1 MKIVDCRMM
10 VTRVHNISRSAQSI
24 YSKSD
29 MFVLPPMRS
38 RPSMRRTAGSFLNE
52 REYWIQMLNGE
63 KTIETRLCEKTE
75 LDGPAPYT
83 HVIFRLVKRI
93 RGRTGAH
100 VMSKLGGRMGPFYS
114 ARAAVDAAAQAGR
127 RLGLREDELL
137 KYMTRQRKIRSG
149 PLTGTVEEVI
159 VPVVLYLLDDIHTSR
174 DDIYWRECEH
184 DQAGF
189 LPYKHTPKGS
199 ARSRRHFG
207 YLDDRHH
214 SSPRGA
220 ASADGSRAAAV
231 ISSAPRSAPAAAAL
245 SVPTV
250 SVQAGAAA
258 PGVGLR
264 KTARGAPERRRSGSC
279 VSRRRL
285 GRNFVGSANACAAA
299 ASIKIPRKPGRCESA
314 L

>member
-1 MKIVDCRMM
+1 MMKIVDCRMM

-38 RPSMRRTAGSFLNE
+38 RSSMRRTAGSFLNE

-100 VMSKLGGRMGPFYS
+100 VMAKLGGRMGPFYS

-159 VPVVLYLLDDIHTSR
+159 VPVVLYLHDDIHTK
-174 DDIYWRECEH
+174 DDIYWR
-184 DQAGF
+184 
-189 LPYKHTPKGS
+189 
-199 ARSRRHFG
+199 
-207 YLDDRHH
+207 
-214 SSPRGA
+214 
-220 ASADGSRAAAV
+220 
-231 ISSAPRSAPAAAAL
+231 
-245 SVPTV
+245 
-250 SVQAGAAA
+250 
-258 PGVGLR
+258 
-264 KTARGAPERRRSGSC
+264 
-279 VSRRRL
+279 
-285 GRNFVGSANACAAA
+285 
-299 ASIKIPRKPGRCESA
+299 
-314 L
+314 

>member
-1 MKIVDCRMM
+1 MQNRQAETGYIFDGYCFILAWIMMKIVDCRMM

-75 LDGPAPYT
+75 LNGPAPYT

-100 VMSKLGGRMGPFYS
+100 VMAKLGGRMGPFYS

-149 PLTGTVEEVI
+149 PLTGTVEEV
-159 VPVVLYLLDDIHTSR
+159 L
-174 DDIYWRECEH
+174 
-184 DQAGF
+184 A
-189 LPYKHTPKGS
+189 
-199 ARSRRHFG
+199 
-207 YLDDRHH
+207 
-214 SSPRGA
+214 
-220 ASADGSRAAAV
+220 
-231 ISSAPRSAPAAAAL
+231 
-245 SVPTV
+245 
-250 SVQAGAAA
+250 
-258 PGVGLR
+258 
-264 KTARGAPERRRSGSC
+264 
-279 VSRRRL
+279 
-285 GRNFVGSANACAAA
+285 
-299 ASIKIPRKPGRCESA
+299 
-314 L
+314 

>member
-1 MKIVDCRMM
+1 MMKIVDCRMM

-100 VMSKLGGRMGPFYS
+100 VMAKLGGRMGPFYS

-159 VPVVLYLLDDIHTSR
+159 VPVVLYLLDDIHTR
-174 DDIYWRECEH
+174 DDIYWRECVH

-220 ASADGSRAAAV
+220 ASADGSRAAAG

-258 PGVGLR
+258 PGVGPR
-264 KTARGAPERRRSGSC
+264 KTARGAPERRRSGSG

-285 GRNFVGSANACAAA
+285 GRSFVGSANACAAA
-299 ASIKIPRKPGRCESA
+299 ASIKIPRKPWP
-314 L
+314 